1 MGLVNCPDCGN
12 KVSDKAPACIHCGR
26 PHPAEAPEPVES
38 TPPPSGSRKDILLV
52 VGGGVLLGA
61 GLTLLL
67 LGHSMYAGL
76 GLLLGLACVVAGD
89 LWGWLK
95 GEEE

>member
-12 KVSDKAPACIHCGR
+12 KVSDMAEICIHCGR
-26 PHPAEAPEPVES
+26 PDPGVVEQGPEPP
-38 TPPPSGSRKDILLV
+38 PPPSGGRKGVLLE
-52 VGGGVLLGA
+52 VGGGALLGA

-67 LGHSMYAGL
+67 MGHALYAGL
-76 GLLLGLACVVAGD
+76 GLVLGLVCVVAGD

-95 GEEE
+95 RKDN